1 MEYAK
6 SFIDCVGEKRVQG
19 LIKGSLADKGVPL
32 KQYFVPFKAKLKSTN
47 CDMMEGVIGTENDAI
62 DIIKGTPAYKALKDY
77 NASLV
82 KEQQERLRLIT
93 NQFGPPSPRK
103 STVTD
108 GSDDAISESS
118 GDIMDCIVDDEQ
130 ED

>member
-1 MEYAK
+1 
-6 SFIDCVGEKRVQG
+6 
-19 LIKGSLADKGVPL
+19 
-32 KQYFVPFKAKLKSTN
+32 
-47 CDMMEGVIGTENDAI
+47 MMEGVIGTENDAI
-62 DIIKGTPAYKALKDY
+62 DIVKGHLLQALKDY

-82 KEQQERLRLIT
+82 KEQQERLALIT
-93 NQFGPPSPRK
+93 NQFGLKSTQ

-118 GDIMDCIVDDEQ
+118 GDLMDCIVDDEQ